1 MIHYIAY
8 SNLGEFYTLQEVCHM
23 LEMSKD
29 ELRKNCEKYNV
40 KPSRNEI
47 GDWGLPCHDLCR
59 LHNYLYKGGRNRYT
73 AENHR
78 AAGTK
83 NDRATIDPGVEDWP

>member
-59 LHNYLYKGGRNRYT
+59 LHNYLYEAEKGLTARRNDD
-73 AENHR
+73 AW
-78 AAGTK
+78 A
-83 NDRATIDPGVEDWP
+83 

>member
-47 GDWGLPCHDLCR
+47 GDWGIALP
-59 LHNYLYKGGRNRYT
+59 
-73 AENHR
+73 
-78 AAGTK
+78 
-83 NDRATIDPGVEDWP
+83 